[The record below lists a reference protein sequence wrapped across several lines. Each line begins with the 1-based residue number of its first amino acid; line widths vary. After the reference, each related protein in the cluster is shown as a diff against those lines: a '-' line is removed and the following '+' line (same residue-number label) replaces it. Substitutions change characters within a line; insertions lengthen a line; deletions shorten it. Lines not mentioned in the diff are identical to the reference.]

1 MQKNSRRA
9 FIKHSAIVSAGLM
22 MSPDSLFKVSGKMG
36 LQLYTLREQ
45 LGKDLAGTIAAVA
58 QAGYQEVETF
68 NYSNRKQAGLTIA
81 EFDQLLKKNQLTTP
95 SGHYALRSF
104 LFQDKDDE
112 LKEVIEDAKQ
122 LGQRYI
128 VVPYLQTGDRDSL
141 DKYKKLAAR
150 MNRGGEMCKQ
160 AGMQIAYHNH
170 DFEFLPLGGSTGMD
184 VLLNETEKSLVQFE
198 MDLYWVSFAGRDP
211 IKLIK
216 KHPGR
221 FALWHVK
228 DMENAPQKRFTEVG
242 NGVIDFKEIF
252 ECKKKSGMQH
262 FFVEQDVSAAPLESI
277 KTSYAYLKQNIVK

>member
-1 MQKNSRRA
+1 MQQNSRRA
-9 FIKHSAIVSAGLM
+9 FIKHSTIVTAGLV
-22 MSPDSLFKVSGKMG
+22 MSPDALFKVSGKMG

-68 NYSNRKQAGLTIA
+68 NYNNRKQSGLTIT

-95 SGHYALRSF
+95 SGHYSLRAF

-112 LKEVIEDAKQ
+112 VKEVIEDAKQ

-128 VVPYLQTGDRDSL
+128 VVPYLQANDRDTL

-150 MNRGGEMCKQ
+150 LNRAGEMCKQ
-160 AGMQIAYHNH
+160 AGLQIAYHNH
-170 DFEFLPLGGSTGMD
+170 DFEFQPLGGSTGMD
-184 VLLNETEKSLVQFE
+184 VLLNETDKALVQFE
-198 MDLYWVSFAGRDP
+198 MDLYWVSFAGRNPVDM
-211 IKLIK
+211 IK

-228 DMENAPQKRFTEVG
+228 DMENTPQKKFTEVG
-242 NGVIDFKEIF
+242 NGSIDFKEIF
-252 ECKKKSGMQH
+252 DCKKKSGMQH

-277 KTSYAYLKQNIVK
+277 KTSYAYLKKNIVK

>member
-1 MQKNSRRA
+1 MQNTSRRG
-9 FIKHSAIVSAGLM
+9 FIKHSAILSAGLM
-22 MSPDSLFKVSGKMG
+22 MSPDALFKVSGKIG

-45 LGKDLAGTIAAVA
+45 LGKDLSGTIAAVA
-58 QAGYQEVETF
+58 QAGYQAVETF
-68 NYSNRKQAGLTIA
+68 NYANRKQAGLSMK
-81 EFDQLLKKNQLTTP
+81 EFDQLLKKNQLETP
-95 SGHYALRSF
+95 SGHYSLRSF

-112 LKEVIEDAKQ
+112 LKEVIEDSKQ
-122 LGQRYI
+122 LGQHYI
-128 VVPYLQTGDRDSL
+128 VVPYLQATDRDSL

-150 MNRGGEMCKQ
+150 LNRAGEMCQQ

-184 VLLNETEKSLVQFE
+184 VLLNETDKSLVKFE

-211 IKLIK
+211 ISMIK

-228 DMENAPQKRFTEVG
+228 DMENTPEKRFTEVG

-262 FFVEQDVSAAPLESI
+262 FFVEQDVSSAPLESI
-277 KTSYAYLKQNIVK
+277 KTSIAYLKKNLVK